1 MSIPAIFIV
10 KYTYLST
17 NTVTPKC
24 IRLPTNNNLVDEF
37 VVDAVKSNQEQDL
50 GEHEQKKSRSITFR
64 LDSSTIDELQRE
76 ADQNQI
82 SLNVQVNQVLKRYC
96 NWDSYENRIGMM
108 PVPKV
113 MLTSLIDEAI
123 DMAKENGIKEE
134 DIGPFRDQIIKQA
147 AEVAFNI
154 MKDAV
159 LFMKKQYNIWTVLSV
174 LQEYMK
180 VSGINS
186 DHRIEG
192 GRKHVFVIQHE
203 LGENWSLF
211 TKELLKLIFENLAKV
226 RAEVN
231 ITPNMTI
238 AEVIL

>member
-1 MSIPAIFIV
+1 MIA
-10 KYTYLST
+10 
-17 NTVTPKC
+17 
-24 IRLPTNNNLVDEF
+24 EF
-37 VVDAVKSNQEQDL
+37 SDGGIGFREEREIQSDKS
-50 GEHEQKKSRSITFR
+50 KKSQSITFR
-64 LDSSTIDELQRE
+64 LDSHTIDELQRE

-82 SLNVQVNQVLKRYC
+82 SLNVLVNQILKRYSD
-96 NWDSYENRIGMM
+96 WDRYESRIGMM
-108 PVPKV
+108 PVPKA
-113 MLTSLIDEAI
+113 MLTSLIDKAI
-123 DMAKENGIKEE
+123 DMAKKNGIKEE
-134 DIGPFRDQIIKQA
+134 DIEPFRDEIIKQA
-147 AEVAFNI
+147 AHVAFDI

-159 LFMKKQYNIWTVLSV
+159 LFMKKQYNLWVVLSV

-180 VSGINS
+180 ISGINS

-211 TKELLKLIFENLAKV
+211 TKELLRLIFENLANI

-231 ITPNMTI
+231 VTANMTI

>member
-1 MSIPAIFIV
+1 
-10 KYTYLST
+10 LQ
-17 NTVTPKC
+17 
-24 IRLPTNNNLVDEF
+24 DEF
-37 VVDAVKSNQEQDL
+37 VVDTKKSNQQEENSSD
-50 GEHEQKKSRSITFR
+50 HKKSRSITFR
-64 LDSSTIDELQRE
+64 LDSHTIDELQRE

-82 SLNVQVNQVLKRYC
+82 SLNVLVNQALKRYSD
-96 NWDSYENRIGMM
+96 WDSYENRIGMM
-108 PVPKV
+108 PVPKA
-113 MLTSLIDEAI
+113 MLTSLIDKAI
-123 DMAKENGIKEE
+123 DMAREYGIQEQ

-147 AEVAFNI
+147 AEVAFAI

-159 LFMKKQYNIWTVLSV
+159 LFMKKQYNLWTVLSV

-186 DHRIEG
+186 DHRVEG

-226 RAEVN
+226 KAEVN
-231 ITPNMTI
+231 VTSNMTL

>member
-1 MSIPAIFIV
+1 MI
-10 KYTYLST
+10 
-17 NTVTPKC
+17 
-24 IRLPTNNNLVDEF
+24 DEF
-37 VVDAVKSNQEQDL
+37 GIDKSSQGQDSD
-50 GEHEQKKSRSITFR
+50 EHKKSRSITFR
-64 LDSSTIDELQRE
+64 LDSLTIDELQRE
-76 ADQNQI
+76 ADQNQT
-82 SLNVQVNQVLKRYC
+82 SLNVLVNQVLKRYT

-113 MLTSLIDEAI
+113 MLTSLIDKAI
-123 DMAKENGIKEE
+123 EMAKKNGINEE
-134 DIGPFRDQIIKQA
+134 AIGPFRDQIIKEA
-147 AEVAFNI
+147 AKVAFDI

-159 LFMKKQYNIWTVLSV
+159 LFMKKQYSIWTVLSV

-186 DHRIEG
+186 DHRIES
-192 GRKHVFVIQHE
+192 GRKHLFVIQHE

-226 RAEVN
+226 RADIS
-231 ITPNMTI
+231 ITPNMTV

>member
-1 MSIPAIFIV
+1 MSSFTEDVLIESAGSKIEERHSD
-10 KYTYLST
+10 K
-17 NTVTPKC
+17 
-24 IRLPTNNNLVDEF
+24 
-37 VVDAVKSNQEQDL
+37 A
-50 GEHEQKKSRSITFR
+50 KKSQSITFR
-64 LDSSTIDELQRE
+64 LDSTTIDELQRE

-82 SLNVQVNQVLKRYC
+82 SLNVLVNQVLKRYSD
-96 NWDSYENRIGMM
+96 WDRYENRVGMM
-108 PVPKV
+108 PVPKA
-113 MLTSLIDEAI
+113 MLTSLIDKAV
-123 DMAKENGIKEE
+123 DMVKKNGIKEE
-134 DIGPFRDQIIKQA
+134 NFGPMRDEIIKQA

-159 LFMKKQYNIWTVLSV
+159 LFMKKQYNLWVVLGV
-174 LQEYMK
+174 LQDYMK

-231 ITPNMTI
+231 ITANMTV

>member
-1 MSIPAIFIV
+1 MSDVLAAGEDSSKSSYSV
-10 KYTYLST
+10 HQQDT
-17 NTVTPKC
+17 
-24 IRLPTNNNLVDEF
+24 
-37 VVDAVKSNQEQDL
+37 AVRE
-50 GEHEQKKSRSITFR
+50 KSRSITFR
-64 LDSSTIDELQRE
+64 IDSHSIDELQRE
-76 ADQNQI
+76 ADQNQT
-82 SLNVQVNQVLKRYC
+82 SLNVLVNQILKRYT

-113 MLTSLIDEAI
+113 MLTSLIDKAI
-123 DMAKENGIKEE
+123 DTAKKNGIKEE
-134 DIGPFRDQIIKQA
+134 AIGPFRDQLIKEA
-147 AEVAFNI
+147 AKVAFDI

-186 DHRIEG
+186 DHRIES

-203 LGENWSLF
+203 LGESWSIF
-211 TKELLKLIFENLAKV
+211 TKELLKLIFESLAKV
-226 RAEVN
+226 KAEVN
-231 ITPNMTI
+231 VTPNMTI

>member
-1 MSIPAIFIV
+1 
-10 KYTYLST
+10 
-17 NTVTPKC
+17 
-24 IRLPTNNNLVDEF
+24 
-37 VVDAVKSNQEQDL
+37 
-50 GEHEQKKSRSITFR
+50 
-64 LDSSTIDELQRE
+64 
-76 ADQNQI
+76 
-82 SLNVQVNQVLKRYC
+82 
-96 NWDSYENRIGMM
+96 MM
-108 PVPKV
+108 PVLKA
-113 MLTSLIDEAI
+113 MLTLIDKAV
-123 DMAKENGIKEE
+123 DMAKESGIEE
-134 DIGPFRDQIIKQA
+134 LRDQIIKQA
-147 AEVAFNI
+147 AEIAFNI

-159 LFMKKQYNIWTVLSV
+159 LFMKKQYNLWVVLAV

-231 ITPNMTI
+231 ITSNMTV